1 MTVRRHY
8 CTVLC
13 SIESEVYDV
22 AMRSIVF
29 FLLISFSCLIV
40 NSQTITGPVQAFS
53 PSTLE
58 QLENIQTLALKSDY
72 ALRTVKHLS
81 NNIGPRL
88 SGSPQAQ
95 KAVEFVAE
103 EMRKLGMEVRL
114 QEIKV
119 RHWKRGEE
127 NGALIDFPGMAP
139 GGSQKIVLAALG
151 GSVATPAAGLT
162 AEAVVVDS
170 FEALDKLGENGIKG
184 KIVVFNYRF
193 DQRLQA
199 AGFGSAAY
207 SQAVQFR
214 FRGAMEAAKYGAVGV
229 LVRSAGGSQNRLVH
243 TGSVGYRDGVPKI
256 PAAAISFEDAEMIA
270 DLARQGPVK
279 IRFTLTPKF
288 LPDAIS
294 YNVIGD
300 ITGTE
305 KPDEIVV
312 VGGHLDSWDL
322 GTGAIDNASGVA
334 ASMQVAYL
342 LRELKLR
349 PKRTIRVIAFME
361 EESGGAGSRA
371 YFEENREKVDKHFAA
386 IECDLGASRPIGYLF
401 SGKPE
406 IPVILAPLGRILSHT
421 GASQVRFQEGIGA
434 DTAPLTRAGV
444 PSFAPWFDLR
454 TYFNYHHTAAD
465 TFDKIDPKEY
475 AELASL
481 VAVMTYGL
489 ANMETALPR

>member
-1 MTVRRHY
+1 
-8 CTVLC
+8 
-13 SIESEVYDV
+13 
-22 AMRSIVF
+22 MRTFFF
-29 FLLISFSCLIV
+29 FLLIPLFFV
-40 NSQTITGPVQAFS
+40 NANSQTTGGPTKAFTEA
-53 PSTLE
+53 TLT
-58 QLENIQTLALKSDY
+58 QLEAIQKLALESDY

-88 SGSPQAQ
+88 SGSPQAR
-95 KAVEFVAE
+95 KAVEFVAG
-103 EMRKLGMEVRL
+103 EMKRLGMEVRL

-119 RHWKRGEE
+119 RHWVRGEE
-127 NGALIDFPGMAP
+127 NGALIDFPGMASD
-139 GGSQKIVLAALG
+139 GFQKIVLTALG
-151 GSVATPAAGLT
+151 GSVATDPAGLT

-170 FEALDKLGENGIKG
+170 FEALDKLGSNGVKG
-184 KIVVFNYRF
+184 KIVVFNHRF

-199 AGFGSAAY
+199 AGFGGAAY

-243 TGSVGYRDGVPKI
+243 TGSVGYKDDIPKI

-270 DLARQGPVK
+270 DLARQGTVR
-279 IRFTLTPKF
+279 IRFTLTPKIF
-288 LPDAIS
+288 PDAVS

-300 ITGTE
+300 IRGIE
-305 KPDEIVV
+305 KPDEIVL

-334 ASMQVAYL
+334 ASMQVAFL
-342 LRELKLR
+342 LKELKFR

-371 YFEENREKVDKHFAA
+371 YFEENRGKMDKHFAA

-401 SGKPE
+401 SGRPE
-406 IPVILAPLGRILSHT
+406 IPGILTPLGNILSRT
-421 GASQVRFQEGIGA
+421 GASQLRFQEGVGA

-454 TYFNYHHTAAD
+454 NYFNYHHTAAD

-475 AELASL
+475 AELGAL
-481 VAVMTYGL
+481 VAVMTFGL